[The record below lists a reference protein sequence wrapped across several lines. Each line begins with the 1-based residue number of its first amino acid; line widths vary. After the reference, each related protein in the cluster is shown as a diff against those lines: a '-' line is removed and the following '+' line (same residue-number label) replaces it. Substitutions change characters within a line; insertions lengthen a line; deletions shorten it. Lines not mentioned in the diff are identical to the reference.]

1 MPEAFAIYETLSPA
15 EQKEILDFIY
25 FIAARAKKQKLEE
38 EEEESMRRLREASL
52 STVWESVKNDTW

>member
-38 EEEESMRRLREASL
+38 EESMRRLREASL

>member
-38 EEEESMRRLREASL
+38 EEESMRRLREASL